1 MAYNKARA
9 EREWLQWKE
18 AEEKTLRELGVNEDT
33 IQRLHTYDWEQFN
46 KERRF
51 LQRWEPWT
59 PYVDQVSAQELE
71 IPEEDEEYLLD
82 SIEDEE
88 LLRLLLSVDK
98 VTLKIVILKMEGYSI
113 KEISHLVGMKE
124 NTVSQRLVRLRKIFV
139 IFRPFP
145 RAI

>member
-1 MAYNKARA
+1 M
-9 EREWLQWKE
+9 
-18 AEEKTLRELGVNEDT
+18 NEDT